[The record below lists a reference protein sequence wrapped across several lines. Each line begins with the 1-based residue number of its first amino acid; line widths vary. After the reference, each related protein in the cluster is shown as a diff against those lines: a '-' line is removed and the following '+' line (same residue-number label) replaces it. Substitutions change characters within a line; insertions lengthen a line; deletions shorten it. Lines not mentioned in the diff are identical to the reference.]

1 MKNYEE
7 IMKNYEEIVKAVE
20 CCAYGTPD
28 HCDVCPYSS
37 KCNQK
42 DIDTLALMKAMKA
55 TLDDMS
61 DYKGENDRLRGENSR
76 LKSEF
81 AVMREEYTY
90 LRGVKAVVEAA
101 LGRAIE

>member
-1 MKNYEE
+1 MN
-7 IMKNYEEIVKAVE
+7 NYEEIVNALE

-42 DIDTLALMKAMKA
+42 DVDTLALMKEMKA
-55 TLDDMS
+55 KLDGMP
-61 DYKGENDRLRGENSR
+61 DYESECHRLRGENSR